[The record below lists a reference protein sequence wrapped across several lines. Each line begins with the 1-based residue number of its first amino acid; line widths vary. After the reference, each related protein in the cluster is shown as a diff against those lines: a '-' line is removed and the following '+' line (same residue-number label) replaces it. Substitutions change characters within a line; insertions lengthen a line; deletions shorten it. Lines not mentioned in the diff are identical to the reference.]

1 MNFFFFG
8 DKMKSKDDD
17 REYEYKKEKIDKYII
32 EFEVSLANMEKV
44 GVAFLV
50 AGYSNYIYATNLD
63 ILDAQNRNN
72 TGKTSEEAFLF
83 SQKLVLLGYI
93 LLWIVALRRT
103 YVKELSNIYRDEKN
117 DITANQNVAS
127 SYLISIIAN
136 AMRLQA
142 FNTLNNEEVQSKKEE
157 NDNKNNS

>member
-1 MNFFFFG
+1 
-8 DKMKSKDDD
+8 MKSKDDD
-17 REYEYKKEKIDKYII
+17 REYEYEKEKIDKYII

-44 GVAFLV
+44 GVAFSV
-50 AGYSNYIYATNLD
+50 AGYSNYICATNLD

-117 DITANQNVAS
+117 DITAYQNVAS

>member
-117 DITANQNVAS
+117 DITAYQNVAS

>member
-1 MNFFFFG
+1 MKNKDY
-8 DKMKSKDDD
+8 DK
-17 REYEYKKEKIDKYII
+17 EYDYEKEKIDKYII
-32 EFEVSLANMEKV
+32 EFEIGLANMEKV

-93 LLWIVALRRT
+93 LLWIVASQGV
-103 YVKELSNIYRDEKN
+103 YAKELSNIYREEDN
-117 DITANQNVAS
+117 DLVAYQNVAN
-127 SYLISIIAN
+127 SYLISIFAN
-136 AMRLQA
+136 SMRLEA
-142 FNTLNNEEVQSKKEE
+142 FNKLNEDEIQEEKNEKE
-157 NDNKNNS
+157 

>member
-1 MNFFFFG
+1 
-8 DKMKSKDDD
+8 MKSKDDD
-17 REYEYKKEKIDKYII
+17 REYEDEKEKIDKYII

-117 DITANQNVAS
+117 DITAYQNVAS

>member
-1 MNFFFFG
+1 
-8 DKMKSKDDD
+8 MKSKDDD
-17 REYEYKKEKIDKYII
+17 REYEYEKEKIDKYII

-117 DITANQNVAS
+117 DITAYQNVAS
-127 SYLISIIAN
+127 SYLISITAN

>member
-1 MNFFFFG
+1 
-8 DKMKSKDDD
+8 MKSKDDD
-17 REYEYKKEKIDKYII
+17 REYEYEKEKIDKYII

-103 YVKELSNIYRDEKN
+103 YVKELSNIYRDEKM
-117 DITANQNVAS
+117 I
-127 SYLISIIAN
+127 
-136 AMRLQA
+136 
-142 FNTLNNEEVQSKKEE
+142 
-157 NDNKNNS
+157 

>member
-1 MNFFFFG
+1 
-8 DKMKSKDDD
+8 MKFKDDD
-17 REYEYKKEKIDKYII
+17 REYEYEKEEIDKSII

-117 DITANQNVAS
+117 DITAYQNVAS

>member
-1 MNFFFFG
+1 
-8 DKMKSKDDD
+8 MKSKDDD
-17 REYEYKKEKIDKYII
+17 REYEYEKEKIDKYII

-117 DITANQNVAS
+117 DITAYQNVAS

-136 AMRLQA
+136 SMRLQA

>member
-1 MNFFFFG
+1 
-8 DKMKSKDDD
+8 MKSKDDD
-17 REYEYKKEKIDKYII
+17 REYEYEKEKIDKYII

-93 LLWIVALRRT
+93 LLWIVASERV
-103 YVKELSNIYRDEKN
+103 YAKELSNTYRGEDN
-117 DITANQNVAS
+117 DLVAYQNVAN
-127 SYLISIIAN
+127 SYLISVFAN
-136 AMRLQA
+136 LLRLEA
-142 FNTLNNEEVQSKKEE
+142 FNKLNEDEIQEQKNEEEDKE
-157 NDNKNNS
+157 KNGKS

>member
-1 MNFFFFG
+1 
-8 DKMKSKDDD
+8 MKSKDDD
-17 REYEYKKEKIDKYII
+17 REYEYEKEKIDKHII

-117 DITANQNVAS
+117 DITAYQNVAS
-127 SYLISIIAN
+127 SYLISIIVN
-136 AMRLQA
+136 SMRLQA